1 MDKISEIS
9 TALFGYNRQQV
20 SQLVE
25 HRDQKIKELENQL
38 LQMQQKIQTLEKDLS
53 YYQSIEA
60 ALKDGLVDARK
71 TGNEIISHSQE
82 QADQLLERTNEQ
94 VIQFK
99 ENLAHYSQE
108 LADTGLDLKDRLKTM
123 QLQMIE
129 MMEEQ
134 VQYLKAQDFE
144 RVYPDKQIDRFLNQV
159 DYYREEDRLSVI
171 TKEVR
176 PNKDPLTQDEKAT
189 LQRLVQEVIKN
200 ETEHLKQED
209 DKLLHFKQG

>member
-108 LADTGLDLKDRLKTM
+108 LTDTGLDLKDRLKTM
-123 QLQMIE
+123 QSQMIE

>member
-94 VIQFK
+94 IIQFK

-123 QLQMIE
+123 QSQMIE

>member
-99 ENLAHYSQE
+99 ENLAYYSQE
-108 LADTGLDLKDRLKTM
+108 LTDTGLDLKDRLKTM
-123 QLQMIE
+123 QSQMIE

>member
-9 TALFGYNRQQV
+9 TALYGYNRQQV

-108 LADTGLDLKDRLKTM
+108 LTDTGLDLKDRLKTM
-123 QLQMIE
+123 QSQMIE

>member
-123 QLQMIE
+123 QSQMIE

>member
-123 QLQMIE
+123 QSQMIE

-144 RVYPDKQIDRFLNQV
+144 RVYPYKQIDRFLNQV

>member
-99 ENLAHYSQE
+99 ENLTHYSQE

-123 QLQMIE
+123 QSQMIE

>member
-123 QLQMIE
+123 QSQMIE

-189 LQRLVQEVIKN
+189 LQRLVQEVIKS

>member
-123 QLQMIE
+123 QSQMIE

-144 RVYPDKQIDRFLNQV
+144 RVYPDKQVDRFLNQV

>member
-71 TGNEIISHSQE
+71 TGNDIISHSQE

-123 QLQMIE
+123 QSQMIE

>member
-82 QADQLLERTNEQ
+82 HADQLLERTNEQ

-123 QLQMIE
+123 QSQMIE